1 MGLLGATHF
10 DQLAKILTGY
20 EITGARSSGIFMG
33 ILSIAVGSLFKITAV
48 PFRAAVG
55 RTAAYRCIA
64 SMILGALAAMAQ
76 TKVKRLLAH
85 SSIGHVG
92 YIRTGFSCGTIEGIQ
107 ALLIGIFIY
116 ASMTIDA
123 FAIVSALRQ
132 SRVKYIADLGALAKT
147 NPISAI
153 TFSITMF
160 SYAGIPPLAGFCS
173 KFYLFFAALGCG
185 AYFLAPVGVVTS
197 VIGRWAAGR
206 LPRVNRVESD
216 TSTVYSIS
224 LYESTITTRDEPW
237 FGELK
242 LALGV
247 IGLPVTLGK
256 NGEVHPNRPM
266 KNKRRAK
273 RQWRAKRM
281 RNGHGEKEG
290 SLEEKQPSSFPSL
303 PGPKAVQGES
313 GASRS
318 TVERKIFGPSSF
330 STGFQ
335 TFLQHRFRKGR
346 GTQTFFAQSS
356 ITINGWLHDFLWA
369 QASQED
375 LKGIMA
381 LRFPRFSQ
389 GLAQDPTT
397 RRIWFGI
404 ATAHDFESHDDITEE
419 RLYQNIFASHF
430 GQLAIIFLWTSGN
443 LFHVAWQ
450 GNFESWVQDP
460 LHVRPI
466 AHAIWDPHFGQPAVE
481 AFTRGGALGPVNIA
495 YSGVYQW
502 WYTIGLR
509 TNEDLYTGALFLL
522 FISAISLIA
531 GWLHLQPKWKPSVSW
546 FKNAESRLN
555 HHLSGLFGVSS
566 LAWTGHLVHVAIPAS
581 RGEYVRWN
589 NFLDVLP
596 HPQGLGPLFTGQWN
610 LYAQNPDS
618 SSHLFGTSQGAGTA
632 ILTLLGGFHP
642 QTQSLWLTDM
652 AHHHLAI
659 AFIFLI
665 AGHMY
670 RTNFGIGH
678 SMKDLLDAH
687 IPPGGRLGRGH
698 KGLYDTINNSLHFQ
712 LGLAL
717 ASLGVITSLVAQHM
731 YSLPAYAFIAQDF
744 TTQAALYTHHQ
755 YIAGFIM
762 TGAFA
767 HGAIFFIR
775 DYNPEQNEDN
785 VLARML
791 EHKEAII
798 SHLSWASLFLGFHT
812 LGLYVHN
819 DVMLAFGTPEKQIL
833 IEPIFAQWIQS
844 AHGKTSYGFDI
855 LLSSTN
861 GPAFNAGRSI
871 WLPGWL
877 NAINE
882 NSNSLFLTIGPGD
895 FLVHHAIALG
905 LHTTTLILVKGALDA
920 RGSKLM
926 PDKKDFGY
934 SFPCDGPGRGGT
946 CDISAWDAF
955 YLAVFWML
963 NTIGW
968 VTFYWH
974 WKHITLWQGNVSQ
987 FNESSTYLM
996 GWLRDYLWLNSSQLI
1011 NGYNPF
1017 GMNSLSVWAWM
1028 FLFGHLVWATGF
1040 MFLISWRG
1048 YWQELIETLAW
1059 AHERTPLANLIRWRD
1074 KPVALSIVQARLV
1087 GLAHFSVGYIFTYAA
1102 FLIAST
1108 SGKFG

>member
-1 MGLLGATHF
+1 
-10 DQLAKILTGY
+10 
-20 EITGARSSGIFMG
+20 
-33 ILSIAVGSLFKITAV
+33 
-48 PFRAAVG
+48 
-55 RTAAYRCIA
+55 
-64 SMILGALAAMAQ
+64 
-76 TKVKRLLAH
+76 
-85 SSIGHVG
+85 
-92 YIRTGFSCGTIEGIQ
+92 
-107 ALLIGIFIY
+107 
-116 ASMTIDA
+116 
-123 FAIVSALRQ
+123 
-132 SRVKYIADLGALAKT
+132 
-147 NPISAI
+147 
-153 TFSITMF
+153 
-160 SYAGIPPLAGFCS
+160 
-173 KFYLFFAALGCG
+173 
-185 AYFLAPVGVVTS
+185 
-197 VIGRWAAGR
+197 
-206 LPRVNRVESD
+206 
-216 TSTVYSIS
+216 
-224 LYESTITTRDEPW
+224 
-237 FGELK
+237 
-242 LALGV
+242 
-247 IGLPVTLGK
+247 
-256 NGEVHPNRPM
+256 
-266 KNKRRAK
+266 
-273 RQWRAKRM
+273 
-281 RNGHGEKEG
+281 
-290 SLEEKQPSSFPSL
+290 
-303 PGPKAVQGES
+303 
-313 GASRS
+313 
-318 TVERKIFGPSSF
+318 
-330 STGFQ
+330 
-335 TFLQHRFRKGR
+335 
-346 GTQTFFAQSS
+346 
-356 ITINGWLHDFLWA
+356 
-369 QASQED
+369 
-375 LKGIMA
+375 
-381 LRFPRFSQ
+381 
-389 GLAQDPTT
+389 
-397 RRIWFGI
+397 
-404 ATAHDFESHDDITEE
+404 
-419 RLYQNIFASHF
+419 
-430 GQLAIIFLWTSGN
+430 
-443 LFHVAWQ
+443 
-450 GNFESWVQDP
+450 
-460 LHVRPI
+460 
-466 AHAIWDPHFGQPAVE
+466 
-481 AFTRGGALGPVNIA
+481 
-495 YSGVYQW
+495 
-502 WYTIGLR
+502 
-509 TNEDLYTGALFLL
+509 
-522 FISAISLIA
+522 
-531 GWLHLQPKWKPSVSW
+531 
-546 FKNAESRLN
+546 
-555 HHLSGLFGVSS
+555 
-566 LAWTGHLVHVAIPAS
+566 
-581 RGEYVRWN
+581 
-589 NFLDVLP
+589 
-596 HPQGLGPLFTGQWN
+596 
-610 LYAQNPDS
+610 
-618 SSHLFGTSQGAGTA
+618 
-632 ILTLLGGFHP
+632 
-642 QTQSLWLTDM
+642 M

-678 SMKDLLDAH
+678 SIKDLLEAH
-687 IPPGGRLGRGH
+687 TPPGGRLGRGH
-698 KGLYDTINNSLHFQ
+698 KGLYDTINNSIHFQ

-731 YSLPAYAFIAQDF
+731 YSLPPYAFIAQDF

-791 EHKEAII
+791 DHKEAII

-844 AHGKTSYGFDI
+844 AHGKTTYGFDI

-861 GPAFNAGRSI
+861 GPAFNAGRSL

-877 NAINE
+877 NAVNE